1 MNILFLCVGNSAR
14 SQIAEG
20 LARHMLPKSVN
31 IKSAGSMPA
40 VQVHANAIKVM
51 HDIGIDIS
59 GHVTKS
65 VKNISN
71 EFIDNLDYA
80 ITLCAE
86 EVCPVV
92 PKATK
97 IFHWPLLDPDNENFD
112 NSQSNLAFLKTRED
126 IYNLIKK
133 LIIEENI

>member
-80 ITLCAE
+80 ITLCGSANE
-86 EVCPVV
+86 TCFSMPW
-92 PKATK
+92 PDTCKK
-97 IFHWPLLDPDNENFD
+97 LHWPIEDPV
-112 NSQSNLAFLKTRED
+112 SQKDYELARDEISSRLSEFLEKE
-126 IYNLIKK
+126 ISSKSK
-133 LIIEENI
+133 